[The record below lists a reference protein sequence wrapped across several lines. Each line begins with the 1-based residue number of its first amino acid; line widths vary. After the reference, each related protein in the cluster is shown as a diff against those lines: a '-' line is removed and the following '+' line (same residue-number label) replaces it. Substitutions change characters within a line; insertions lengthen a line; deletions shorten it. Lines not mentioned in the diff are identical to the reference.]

1 MPPTLLCFT
10 CKHYG
15 SSHRWQSGPHGSG
28 CWKSCVRPN
37 FPPKELMHRSCLRFS
52 VLLVFGIIAARP
64 LLMSQESNAT
74 ATPVHMVVTAE
85 ARHGAD
91 VPPVQKEDV
100 MVYQG
105 RDRVKTADW
114 IPLQGDHAG
123 LELFLLLD
131 DASGSSLGSQ
141 LEDLRRFINS
151 QPPTTKIGVGYM
163 RNGTVDVVQNLT
175 EDHTKAAKSLRL
187 PFGDAGVNA
196 SPYFSV
202 SDLIKRWPEVPE
214 RREILMVS
222 DGIDRYG
229 PGGASDPYVDQAV
242 EQAQRAGIVVFSI
255 YSPGTGHVGHSLWRV
270 NWGQN
275 YLSQIS
281 DETGGESFYLG
292 SGSPVSFS
300 PYLDDLGR
308 RLLHQYLLTFL
319 AKPVKKSGMQ
329 SVKLRTEVS
338 NAELVAAD
346 SVYVP
351 ASE

>member
-1 MPPTLLCFT
+1 
-10 CKHYG
+10 
-15 SSHRWQSGPHGSG
+15 
-28 CWKSCVRPN
+28 
-37 FPPKELMHRSCLRFS
+37 
-52 VLLVFGIIAARP
+52 VLLVLGVLTATST
-64 LLMSQESNAT
+64 LLKGQQSPAT
-74 ATPVHMVVTAE
+74 GTPVHMVVTAE

-91 VPPVQKEDV
+91 VPVIQKEDV

-105 RDRVKTADW
+105 RDRVKTTDW
-114 IPLQGDHAG
+114 IPLQGDHAE

-151 QPPTTKIGVGYM
+151 QPATTRIGVGYM
-163 RNGTVDVVQNLT
+163 RNGTVDILQDLT
-175 EDHTKAAKSLRL
+175 DDHNKAAKSLRL

-196 SPYFSV
+196 SPYFSI
-202 SDLIKRWPEVPE
+202 SDLIKRWPEAPV

-242 EQAQRAGIVVFSI
+242 EQAQRAGIVIFSI
-255 YSPGTGHVGHSLWRV
+255 YSPGAGHFGHSFWRI

-275 YLSQIS
+275 YLSQLS

-292 SGSPVSFS
+292 SEAPVSFS
-300 PYLDDLGR
+300 PYLDDLSR

-319 AKPVKKSGMQ
+319 AKPVKKAGMQ
-329 SVKLRTEVS
+329 GVKVRTEVS

>member
-1 MPPTLLCFT
+1 MD
-10 CKHYG
+10 
-15 SSHRWQSGPHGSG
+15 
-28 CWKSCVRPN
+28 
-37 FPPKELMHRSCLRFS
+37 RSCLRLT
-52 VLLVFGIIAARP
+52 VLLVLGVLTATST
-64 LLMSQESNAT
+64 LLKGQQSPAT
-74 ATPVHMVVTAE
+74 GTPVHMVVTAE

-91 VPPVQKEDV
+91 VPVIQKEDV

-105 RDRVKTADW
+105 RDRVKTTDW
-114 IPLQGDHAG
+114 IPLQGDHAE

-151 QPPTTKIGVGYM
+151 QPATTRIGVGYM
-163 RNGTVDVVQNLT
+163 RNGTVDILQDLT
-175 EDHTKAAKSLRL
+175 DDHNKAAKSLRL

-196 SPYFSV
+196 SPYFSI
-202 SDLIKRWPEVPE
+202 SDLIKRWPEAPV

-242 EQAQRAGIVVFSI
+242 EQAQRAGIVIFSI
-255 YSPGTGHVGHSLWRV
+255 YSPGAGHFGHSFWRI

-275 YLSQIS
+275 YLSQLS

-292 SGSPVSFS
+292 SEAPVSFS
-300 PYLDDLGR
+300 PYLDDLSR

-319 AKPVKKSGMQ
+319 AKPVKKAGMQ
-329 SVKLRTEVS
+329 GVKVRTEVS

>member
-1 MPPTLLCFT
+1 MNKRYLRPAVLLLGAVLAAPLLTAQQSPP
-10 CKHYG
+10 
-15 SSHRWQSGPHGSG
+15 SGP
-28 CWKSCVRPN
+28 
-37 FPPKELMHRSCLRFS
+37 
-52 VLLVFGIIAARP
+52 A
-64 LLMSQESNAT
+64 
-74 ATPVHMVVTAE
+74 VHMVVTAE
-85 ARHGAD
+85 ARHGTD
-91 VPPVQKEDV
+91 VPVIQKEDV

-105 RDRVKTADW
+105 RDRVKATDW
-114 IPLQGDHAG
+114 ISLQGDHAE

-131 DASGSSLGSQ
+131 DAAGSSLGSQ

-151 QPPTTKIGVGYM
+151 QPATTRIGVGYM
-163 RNGTVDVVQNLT
+163 RNGTVDIVQNLT
-175 EDHTKAAKSLRL
+175 NDHNKAATSLRL
-187 PFGDAGVNA
+187 PSGDPGVNA

-202 SDLIKRWPEVPE
+202 SDLIKGWPDSPV

-229 PGGASDPYVDQAV
+229 IGGASDPYVDQAV
-242 EQAQRAGIVVFSI
+242 EQAQRAGIVIFSI
-255 YSPGTGHVGHSLWRV
+255 YSPGADHFGHTFWRIH
-270 NWGQN
+270 WGQN
-275 YLSQIS
+275 YLSQLS

-292 SGSPVSFS
+292 SEAPVSFS

-351 ASE
+351 ALE

>member
-1 MPPTLLCFT
+1 MDRICFRSTVLLALGVLTATSTLL
-10 CKHYG
+10 KG
-15 SSHRWQSGPHGSG
+15 QQSP
-28 CWKSCVRPN
+28 
-37 FPPKELMHRSCLRFS
+37 
-52 VLLVFGIIAARP
+52 
-64 LLMSQESNAT
+64 AT
-74 ATPVHMVVTAE
+74 GTPVHMVVTAE

-91 VPPVQKEDV
+91 VPVIQKEDV

-105 RDRVKTADW
+105 RDRVKTTDW
-114 IPLQGDHAG
+114 IPLQGDHAE

-151 QPPTTKIGVGYM
+151 QPATTSIGVGYM
-163 RNGTVDVVQNLT
+163 RNGTVDILQDLT
-175 EDHTKAAKSLRL
+175 DDHNKAAKSLRL

-196 SPYFSV
+196 SPYFSI
-202 SDLIKRWPEVPE
+202 SDLIKRWPEVPV

-242 EQAQRAGIVVFSI
+242 EQAQRAGIVIFSI
-255 YSPGTGHVGHSLWRV
+255 YSPGAGHFGHSFWRI

-275 YLSQIS
+275 YLSQLS

-292 SGSPVSFS
+292 SEAPVSFS
-300 PYLDDLGR
+300 PYLDDLSR

-319 AKPVKKSGMQ
+319 AKPAKKAGMQ
-329 SVKLRTEVS
+329 GVKLRTEVS

>member
-1 MPPTLLCFT
+1 MNRSRLRLDALLFVI
-10 CKHYG
+10 G
-15 SSHRWQSGPHGSG
+15 
-28 CWKSCVRPN
+28 V
-37 FPPKELMHRSCLRFS
+37 
-52 VLLVFGIIAARP
+52 IAAIP
-64 LLMSQESNAT
+64 NLLTAQEVPAIG
-74 ATPVHMVVTAE
+74 TPVHMVVTAE

-91 VPPVQKEDV
+91 VPAIQKEDV

-105 RDRVKTADW
+105 RDRVKTTDW
-114 IPLQGDHAG
+114 IPLQGDRAA

-131 DASGSSLGSQ
+131 DSSGSSLGSQ

-151 QPPTTKIGVGYM
+151 QPATTRIGVGYM
-163 RNGTVDVVQNLT
+163 RNGTVDLVQNLT
-175 EDHTKAAKSLRL
+175 GDHAQAAKSLRL
-187 PFGDAGVNA
+187 PIGVAGANA

-202 SDLIKRWPEVPE
+202 MELIKRWPETPV
-214 RREILMVS
+214 RREILMIS

-229 PGGASDPYVDQAV
+229 PGGASDPYVDQTV
-242 EQAQRAGIVVFSI
+242 EQAQRAGIVIFSI
-255 YSPGTGHVGHSLWRV
+255 YSPGEGHFGHSFWRI

-275 YLSQIS
+275 YLSQLS

-292 SGSPVSFS
+292 TGPPVSFS
-300 PYLDDLGR
+300 PYLDDLSG

>member
-1 MPPTLLCFT
+1 VL
-10 CKHYG
+10 
-15 SSHRWQSGPHGSG
+15 HRSALQRMLEKLRSTI
-28 CWKSCVRPN
+28 PN
-37 FPPKELMHRSCLRFS
+37 FPRKELMHRSCLRFRA
-52 VLLVFGIIAARP
+52 LLVFGIIAARP
-64 LLMSQESNAT
+64 LLMGQQSPAT
-74 ATPVHMVVTAE
+74 GTPVQMVVTAE
-85 ARHGAD
+85 ARHGDD
-91 VPPVQKEDV
+91 VPLVQKEDV

-105 RDRVKTADW
+105 RDRVKTTDW
-114 IPLQGDHAG
+114 IPLQGDRAG

-202 SDLIKRWPEVPE
+202 AELIKRWPEAPE

-229 PGGASDPYVDQAV
+229 PGGTSDPYVDQAV
-242 EQAQRAGIVVFSI
+242 EQAQRGGIVIFSI
-255 YSPGTGHVGHSLWRV
+255 YIPGAGHFGHSFWRI

-275 YLSQIS
+275 YLSQLS

-292 SGSPVSFS
+292 SGPPVSFS

-346 SVYVP
+346 RVFVP